1 MNAMDSSPH
10 TGMPKGIPYENSAH
24 LYDLMYVRRDY
35 TTTGEEIHSLVR
47 ELLPEGRDLLDVG
60 CGTGRHLEVLGDWY
74 RGEGLDINPMMIQQ
88 THARCPHIPL
98 HEADMR
104 SFDIAGSYD
113 VITCLFSAIGHV
125 ESAPSMRRSIARMA
139 AHLRSPGLLIV
150 EPWFTPE
157 NFWDGHLAANFQ
169 SESETKLAWM
179 YRQRR
184 EGLMAVLD
192 IHYLVGGE
200 GQPEYIRER
209 QDLGLFTPREME
221 DAFAAVGMEAQYR
234 ESDVWNRGLYVARRA

>member
-1 MNAMDSSPH
+1 MSS
-10 TGMPKGIPYENSAH
+10 GIPYEHSAH

-35 TTTGEEIHSLVR
+35 TTTGRGIHAIAD
-47 ELLPEGRDLLDVG
+47 ELLPGAEDLLDVG
-60 CGTGRHLEVLGDWY
+60 CGTGRHLEVLGEWY
-74 RGEGLDINPMMIQQ
+74 RGEGLDINPKMIEL
-88 THARCPHIPL
+88 THSRCPHIPL
-98 HEADMR
+98 HENDMR
-104 SFDIAGSYD
+104 SFDLDRSYD

-125 ESAPSMRRSIARMA
+125 ETAEAMRRSIERMA

-169 SESETKLAWM
+169 PEGETKLAWM
-179 YRQRR
+179 YRQYR

-209 QDLGLFTPREME
+209 QDLGLFTPAEMTE
-221 DAFAAVGMEAQYR
+221 AFTAVGLEPDYR
-234 ESDVWNRGLYVARRA
+234 ESDVWNRGLYVAKRD

>member
-1 MNAMDSSPH
+1 MSS
-10 TGMPKGIPYENSAH
+10 GIPYEHSAH

-35 TTTGEEIHSLVR
+35 TTTGREIQAIAE
-47 ELLPEGRDLLDVG
+47 ELLPGAESLLDVG

-74 RGEGLDINPMMIQQ
+74 RGEGLDINPKMIEL

-98 HEADMR
+98 YENDMR
-104 SFDIAGSYD
+104 SFELDRSYD

-125 ESAPSMRRSIARMA
+125 ETAEAMRRSIERMA

-157 NFWDGHLAANFQ
+157 SFWDGHLAANFQ
-169 SESETKLAWM
+169 PEGETKLAWM
-179 YRQRR
+179 YRQYR

-209 QDLGLFTPREME
+209 QDLGLFTPAEMREALE
-221 DAFAAVGMEAQYR
+221 AVGLEVDYR
-234 ESDVWNRGLYVARRA
+234 ESDVWNRGLYVAKRTG

>member
-1 MNAMDSSPH
+1 MHKP
-10 TGMPKGIPYENSAH
+10 IPYERSAH

-35 TTTGEEIHSLVR
+35 TTTGEEIR
-47 ELLPEGRDLLDVG
+47 ELAERALPGAEDLLDVG
-60 CGTGRHLEVLGDWY
+60 CGTGRHLEVLSNWY
-74 RGEGLDINPMMIQQ
+74 RGEGLDINPMMIEQ
-88 THARCPHIPL
+88 TRARCPHL
-98 HEADMR
+98 GLYEDDMR
-104 SFDIAGSYD
+104 SFQLERSFD

-125 ESAPSMRRSIARMA
+125 ETAAAMHRSIERMA

-157 NFWDGHLAANFQ
+157 TFWDGHLAANFQ

-200 GQPEYIRER
+200 GQPEYILER
-209 QDLGLFTPREME
+209 QDLGLFTREEMTAALE
-221 DAFAAVGMEAQYR
+221 DAGLAVDYR
-234 ESDVWNRGLYVARRA
+234 ESTVWNRGLYVGRRS

>member
-1 MNAMDSSPH
+1 MA
-10 TGMPKGIPYENSAH
+10 KAIPYEQSAH

-35 TTTGEEIHSLVR
+35 TTTAEEIHAIGR
-47 ELLPEGRDLLDVG
+47 ELLPDGAELLDVG
-60 CGTGRHLEVLGDWY
+60 CGTGRHLEVLGNWY
-74 RGEGLDINPMMIQQ
+74 RGEGLDINPTMLEL
-88 THARCPHIPL
+88 THARCPQIPL

-104 SFDIAGSYD
+104 TFDLDRSYD
-113 VITCLFSAIGHV
+113 VVTCLFSAIGHV
-125 ESAPSMRRSIARMA
+125 ETAAAMRKSIERMA

-169 SESETKLAWM
+169 MESDTKLAWM

-184 EGLMAVLD
+184 EDLMAVLD

-209 QDLGLFTPREME
+209 QDLGLFTPDETKE
-221 DAFAAVGMEAQYR
+221 AFAAVGLEVSYR
-234 ESDVWNRGLYVARRA
+234 ESEVWNRGLYVAQRA

>member
-1 MNAMDSSPH
+1 MSS
-10 TGMPKGIPYENSAH
+10 GIPYEHSAH

-35 TTTGEEIHSLVR
+35 TTTAEEIHAIGR
-47 ELLPEGRDLLDVG
+47 ELLPDGRDLLDVG
-60 CGTGRHLEVLGDWY
+60 CGTGRHLEVLGNWY
-74 RGEGLDINPMMIQQ
+74 RGEGLDINPAMLEQ
-88 THARCPHIPL
+88 THARCPDIPL
-98 HEADMR
+98 HENDMR
-104 SFDIAGSYD
+104 TFDIDPSYD
-113 VITCLFSAIGHV
+113 VVVCLFSAIGHV
-125 ESAPSMRRSIARMA
+125 ETAEAMRRSIERMA

-169 SESETKLAWM
+169 IESETKLAWM
-179 YRQRR
+179 YRQYR

-209 QDLGLFTPREME
+209 QDLGLFTPDEIK
-221 DAFAAVGMEAQYR
+221 DAFGAVGMEAAYR
-234 ESDVWNRGLYVARRA
+234 ESDVWNRGLYVALRD

>member
-1 MNAMDSSPH
+1 MSS
-10 TGMPKGIPYENSAH
+10 GIPYEHSAH

-35 TTTGEEIHSLVR
+35 TTTAEEIRALAH
-47 ELLPEGRDLLDVG
+47 EALPRARDLLDVG
-60 CGTGRHLEVLGDWY
+60 CGTGRHLEVLGGWY
-74 RGEGLDINPMMIQQ
+74 RGEGLDINPAMLEQ
-88 THARCPHIPL
+88 TNARCPQIPL

-104 SFDIAGSYD
+104 DFRLDRSYD

-125 ESAPSMRRSIARMA
+125 ESAAAMHESIARMA
-139 AHLRSPGLLIV
+139 AHLRSPGLLVV

-157 NFWDGHLAANFQ
+157 SFWDGHLAANFQ

-184 EGLMAVLD
+184 EDLLAILD

-200 GQPEYIRER
+200 GQPEYINER
-209 QDLGLFTPREME
+209 QALGLFTPAQMSA
-221 DAFAAVGMEAQYR
+221 AFADAGLEVAYR
-234 ESDVWNRGLYVARRA
+234 ESAVWNRGLYVGRRA

>member
-1 MNAMDSSPH
+1 MSS
-10 TGMPKGIPYENSAH
+10 GIPYENSAH

-35 TTTGEEIHSLVR
+35 TTTGEEIRSLAR

-60 CGTGRHLEVLGDWY
+60 CGTGRHLEVLGNWY

-88 THARCPHIPL
+88 THARCPQIPL

-104 SFDIAGSYD
+104 TFEIEGSYD

-125 ESAPSMRRSIARMA
+125 ESVPSMRRSIERMA

-169 SESETKLAWM
+169 IESETKLAWM

-209 QDLGLFTPREME
+209 QDLGLFTPQEME
-221 DAFAAVGMEAQYR
+221 DAFAAVGMEARYR
-234 ESDVWNRGLYVARRA
+234 ESDVWNRGLYVARRG